1 MQQTSEP
8 AFGTPQPLSR
18 PRRIARYLGRRL
30 LRRVIFPGDSLA
42 DAVKR
47 TAYFVIGW
55 GAFIGLLAW
64 GAYRQGFLH
73 GVGDGIVFCGVFF
86 GLAVLT
92 APDFVRPGGSQRPD
106 HY

>member
-1 MQQTSEP
+1 M
-8 AFGTPQPLSR
+8 
-18 PRRIARYLGRRL
+18 
-30 LRRVIFPGDSLA
+30 RRVIFPGDSLA

-55 GAFIGLLAW
+55 GTFIGLLAW
-64 GAYRQGFLH
+64 GAYRQGLLH

-86 GLAVLT
+86 GLAVLA